1 MKYTR
6 EENQFSGLPW
16 LAEEVWR
23 ETILPGGVKL
33 DAAAFP
39 DGVESGTLIGRTLT
53 EAAAGTGFGT
63 AADAD
68 EQLYLLAA
76 DVPKPAENNDADVVR
91 HTSLIRINYL
101 EEKYTGLSAGLKT
114 KLAALYELTVGTEEG
129 KPS

>member
-1 MKYTR
+1 MRY
-6 EENQFSGLPW
+6 ENEGYKESGLPW

-23 ETILPGGVKL
+23 ETLLPGGVKL

-39 DGVESGTLIGRTLT
+39 TGVESGSLIGRSRA
-53 EAAAGTGFGT
+53 EAEAGTGFGP

-68 EQLYLLAA
+68 DEIYLLMY

-91 HTSLIRINYL
+91 HTTLIRYNYL
-101 EEKYTGLSAGLKT
+101 ETYAAMSAGLKA
-114 KLAALYELTVGTEEG
+114 KLHQFYHTTLGTEEG